1 MQPIENKAT
10 TPEAIL
16 VIKKELSSPEG
27 VVPPIP
33 EAEPVADR
41 PHLVE
46 IVVETASPPSPPQ
59 NSAKAARTQQSPTK
73 YSPLRPIKKLRR
85 SQHIL
90 NMTMGNGSI
99 EMEVEVDNHHRGNN
113 GPTQGSSSK
122 RPQH

>member
-1 MQPIENKAT
+1 MQPIENRAT

-16 VIKKELSSPEG
+16 VIKKESSSPEG
-27 VVPPIP
+27 VIPPIP

-46 IVVETASPPSPPQ
+46 IVAANPAPPSPPP
-59 NSAKAARTQQSPTK
+59 NSAKAARTRQSPK
-73 YSPLRPIKKLRR
+73 SSPLRPIEKLRR
-85 SQHIL
+85 SRRIL

-99 EMEVEVDNHHRGNN
+99 EMEVEVDNHHRGNK
-113 GPTQGSSSK
+113 GPAQGSSSK